1 MPLRLHPPRASRSK
15 NWRIRGTYL
24 RVSVDR
30 SAGTPKKHV
39 AERVRREIER
49 DIERGVF
56 VAGPNFAAAVVT
68 YLKQGGERRFIGP
81 LLEHFKETPLAR
93 IDQAAVDE
101 AAATLY
107 PPGISEQISPHNAT
121 INRQVHTP
129 VSAILASAGINL
141 RFKRPKQP
149 TGRVRWISPETAE
162 KLIESCSPNLHP
174 LVIFLLY
181 TGCRISEATG
191 LKWRDVELNQSY
203 ALVKTTKNGDPRGVH
218 LPPVV
223 VAELANMGAD
233 KTGRV
238 FAYAHRAHVYPDWHD
253 ACEKIGLEDFTPHDL
268 CHTWATWMR
277 RYGGRDERGL
287 VGTGR
292 WRNRRSVDRYVHVV
306 VGEDGLAAD
315 NLPNVTGKKPV
326 ESRAEMKGIK

>member
-1 MPLRLHPPRASRSK
+1 MPLRLHSPRASRSK

-24 RVSVDR
+24 RVAVDR
-30 SAGTPKKHV
+30 SAGTPKKNI
-39 AERVRREIER
+39 AERMRREIER

-56 VAGPNFAAAVVT
+56 VSGPSFAAAVVT
-68 YLKQGGERRFIGP
+68 YLHQGGERRFIGP
-81 LLEHFKETPLAR
+81 ILEHFKDTALAR
-93 IDQAAVDE
+93 IDQAVVDN
-101 AAATLY
+101 AAKVLY

-141 RFKRPKQP
+141 RLKRPKQP
-149 TGRVRWISPETAE
+149 TGRVRWISVETA
-162 KLIESCSPNLHP
+162 KNLIEACPPKLRS
-174 LVIFLLY
+174 LVVFLLY
-181 TGCRISEATG
+181 TGCRISEATN
-191 LKWRDVELNQSY
+191 LVWDDVELDQSY
-203 ALVKTTKNGDPRGVH
+203 ALVKSTKNGDPRGVH

-223 VAELANMGAD
+223 VAELANMGG
-233 KTGRV
+233 GRTDQV
-238 FAYAHRAHVYPDWHD
+238 FGYRRRAHVYPDWHE
-253 ACEKIGLEDFTPHDL
+253 ACNKIGLEDFTPHDL

-315 NLPNVTGKKPV
+315 KLPNVTGKKSV
-326 ESRAEMKGIK
+326 ESRPKMKGIS